1 MTEINIKSTT
11 IEKGLDLAKEFVQSV
26 MKPSLDE
33 VGELFADKVKLW
45 RVKNQIRNIEKVKA
59 IVEQEGIKTKA
70 INMKVLF
77 PYLDAVALEDDE
89 TLQDMWANLFVNYID
104 SEKNFTLTVYPEILR
119 QISSY
124 EAKILEFLKAHGK
137 TKEIYLSPNSKDI
150 KASYEEVAN
159 LNRLGLIIEVVNYLQ
174 EDMRVDENDDY
185 IMAGNIEPEHTG
197 RFYLSDFGYDFIDAC
212 TRDKQK

>member
-59 IVEQEGIKTKA
+59 IVEKEGIKTKA

-89 TLQDMWANLFVNYID
+89 TLQDMWANLLANYID
-104 SEKNFTLTVYPEILR
+104 SEKNLSVTVYPHILKQLSRNEAQLLKEMYNDIAYDKVKSIHDPKNYHAIEI
-119 QISSY
+119 
-124 EAKILEFLKAHGK
+124 
-137 TKEIYLSPNSKDI
+137 NNM
-150 KASYEEVAN
+150 V
-159 LNRLGLIIEVVNYLQ
+159 RLGLLTDEYLHKAHNHSNMLIIENK
-174 EDMRVDENDDY
+174 N
-185 IMAGNIEPEHTG
+185 NTG
-197 RFYLSDFGYDFIDAC
+197 YAKSLKFYLSLFGGDFLLAC
-212 TRDKQK
+212 TRDKETEE